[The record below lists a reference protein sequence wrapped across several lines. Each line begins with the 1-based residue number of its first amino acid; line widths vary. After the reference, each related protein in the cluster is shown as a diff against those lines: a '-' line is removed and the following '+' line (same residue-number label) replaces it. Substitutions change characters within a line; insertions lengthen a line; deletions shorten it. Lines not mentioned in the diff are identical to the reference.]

1 MAKLNVKQELAINEL
16 LKGNSIVESAKIV
29 GVSEATLNRWLV
41 NSEFKAVLNE
51 RKSLIV
57 DNCIDKIN
65 LMGNKAIT
73 VLDNILDNDSASDNV
88 KFNVSKNILEM
99 ILKFN
104 EQRNIIDKMKEL
116 FKEYDCLILPVSS
129 GPAKKLNEDKDVID
143 ASTCVIE
150 EHLQIGN
157 FGGFPSI
164 TIPNGFINNLPVGIN
179 MTGNC
184 YDDAN
189 ILNIAYTLEGKMPY
203 KNQIAKEMQK

>member
-1 MAKLNVKQELAINEL
+1 M
-16 LKGNSIVESAKIV
+16 ESAKIV
-29 GVSEATLNRWLV
+29 GASEATLNRWLA

-116 FKEYDCLILPVSS
+116 EELLREKESV
-129 GPAKKLNEDKDVID
+129 N
-143 ASTCVIE
+143 
-150 EHLQIGN
+150 
-157 FGGFPSI
+157 
-164 TIPNGFINNLPVGIN
+164 NG
-179 MTGNC
+179 
-184 YDDAN
+184 
-189 ILNIAYTLEGKMPY
+189 
-203 KNQIAKEMQK
+203 